1 MGADS
6 FSNIEKWKN
15 YELILKN
22 YSIYIYERKG
32 FTIKDVEKATI
43 EKLNAPLI
51 EISSSTIRKI
61 IKTGKSIRYLVP
73 DVVNQEIKQNK
84 YYK

>member
-1 MGADS
+1 
-6 FSNIEKWKN
+6 
-15 YELILKN
+15 LILKN
-22 YSIYIYERKG
+22 YTIYIYERKG
-32 FTIKDVEKATI
+32 FTVKDIEKATI